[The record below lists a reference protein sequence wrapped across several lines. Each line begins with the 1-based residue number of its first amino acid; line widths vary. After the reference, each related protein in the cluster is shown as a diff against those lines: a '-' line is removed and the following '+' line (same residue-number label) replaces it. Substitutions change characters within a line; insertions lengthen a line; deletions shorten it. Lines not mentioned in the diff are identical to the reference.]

1 MPNLMIVICS
11 RDVEA
16 VFIKGKILFYQQ
28 TRSSSHFQT
37 GKDMVALEFQKSIM
51 VEANIVHVLCDTAAL
66 TRHCLLL

>member
-28 TRSSSHFQT
+28 TRSSLHFQT
-37 GKDMVALEFQKSIM
+37 GKDMQTFRFQKSIM
-51 VEANIVHVLCDTAAL
+51 IEAKIFHVLYDTAAL